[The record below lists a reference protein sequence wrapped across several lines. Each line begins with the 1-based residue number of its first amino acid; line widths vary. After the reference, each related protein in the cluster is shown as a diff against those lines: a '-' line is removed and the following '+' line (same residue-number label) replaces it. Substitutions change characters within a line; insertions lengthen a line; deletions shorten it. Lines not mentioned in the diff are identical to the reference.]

1 MKTTSILIPFFL
13 LVSCK
18 GTTDSRPEETAKE
31 ENTVSLSASQLSQG
45 QIETALPERGT
56 GTGTL
61 QLNGFIDVPPQNMI
75 SVSFP
80 LGGYLKSTDLLPG
93 MEVRKGEV
101 IAQLEDLSFVQL
113 QQDYLSA
120 RAREQMLLADYE
132 RQRLLNQDQ
141 ASSDKVLQQS
151 KADLDENRIRLKALA
166 EKLRLL
172 GLNPEKLNESN
183 LSGTI
188 KITSPIHG
196 YVASVKVNVGKYISP
211 TDVLFELVNPED
223 IHLNL
228 IAYEQDIPLLSI
240 GQKVKAKTNGN
251 SAETHD
257 AEIILIS
264 RNLDQN
270 RSAEVHCHFLRPE
283 HKNLLPGMYMNAM
296 VEVSQ
301 PESLLI
307 PEEAVVQ
314 WQGEPHVLVQKDSA
328 EFRLIKV
335 VVSPAGNNQSAIN
348 NPELAGKKIVVKNA
362 YAVLMAMKNSGEE

>member
-13 LVSCK
+13 LASCK

-56 GTGTL
+56 GTAIL

-80 LGGYLKSTDLLPG
+80 LGGYLKSTNLLPG

-151 KADLDENRIRLKALA
+151 KSDLDENRIRLKALA

-296 VEVSQ
+296 VEVNQ
-301 PESLLI
+301 RESLLI

-348 NPELAGKKIVVKNA
+348 NQDLAGKKIVVKNA

>member
-1 MKTTSILIPFFL
+1 MKTLSIIIPIL
-13 LVSCK
+13 LLASCS
-18 GTTDSRPEETAKE
+18 GPSDSNPQEISKE
-31 ENTVSLSASQLSQG
+31 ENSVKLTAAQLRQAD
-45 QIETALPERGT
+45 IETALPVKGKGT
-56 GTGTL
+56 KTL

-75 SVSFP
+75 SISFP
-80 LGGYLKSTDLLPG
+80 LGGYLKKTNLLPG

-120 RAREQMLLADYE
+120 RAREQMLQADYN
-132 RQRLLNQDQ
+132 RQKSLNLDQ
-141 ASSDKVLQQS
+141 ASSDKVMQQS
-151 KADLDENRIRLKALA
+151 KSAFDENRISLKALA

-172 GLNPEKLNESN
+172 GVNPEKLNEAN

-188 KITSPIHG
+188 DITSPIHG

-240 GQKVKAKTNGN
+240 GQRVKAKTNAN
-251 SAETHD
+251 SPETHE

-270 RSAEVHCHFLRPE
+270 RSAEVHCHFLRPN

-296 VEVSQ
+296 VEADQ
-301 PESLLI
+301 GESLLV
-307 PEEAVVQ
+307 PEDALIQ
-314 WQGEPHVLVQKDSA
+314 WQGKPHV
-328 EFRLIKV
+328 V
-335 VVSPAGNNQSAIN
+335 VKTGSSTFSLKMVNASVAGNKQIAIN
-348 NPELAGKKIVVKNA
+348 NPELASSQIVIRNA
-362 YAVLMAMKNSGEE
+362 YAVFMAMKNSAED